1 MNEMKPCDLCG
12 KEVKSRMTYHNHAG
26 LRAMLC
32 NHCYTDEIIR
42 PIVDRLE
49 ADYPFSVVRE
59 HRFDRVRRFKFDIAI
74 PNQKVAIEID
84 GGVFI
89 KSGHSGGA
97 NLEKAMVR
105 GNLAC
110 MHGWMVLHYTPK
122 MAMDAS
128 KVVMEVLLTIENRGG
143 K

>member
-1 MNEMKPCDLCG
+1 MTTDTKPCDLCG
-12 KEVKSRMTYHNHAG
+12 KACMKRRTYHNHAG

-42 PIVDRLE
+42 PIVDKFESNNLICL
-49 ADYPFSVVRE
+49 RE
-59 HRFDRVRRFKFDIAI
+59 YRFDNSRRFKFDMAI
-74 PNQKVAIEID
+74 PDYRVAVEID
-84 GGVFI
+84 GGVYI

-97 NLEKAMVR
+97 NLEKAMER

-110 MHGWMVLHYTPK
+110 MHGWRVLHYTPK
-122 MAMDAS
+122 MAMDTS
-128 KVVMEVLLTIENRGG
+128 KVVMDVLLTIKNGGG